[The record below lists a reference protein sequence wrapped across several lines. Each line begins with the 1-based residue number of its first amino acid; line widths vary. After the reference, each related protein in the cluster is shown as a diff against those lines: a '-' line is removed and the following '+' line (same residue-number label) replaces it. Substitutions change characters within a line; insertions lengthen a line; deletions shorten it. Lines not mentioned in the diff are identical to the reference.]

1 MATYVNDLRL
11 KEIGTGESSGTWGT
25 ETNTNLEL
33 IGEALGYATEGITTN
48 ADTHAT
54 TVADGSTDPGRA
66 MYIKYTGTLDSAC
79 TITIGPNTMSRVH
92 MIENATSGSQNIII
106 SQGSGANVTIPNGFV
121 KAVYLDGAGSGAAVT
136 EAFADLSIGPN
147 LRIGNAA
154 AEDTSVVFDGNAKD
168 FYIGLDD
175 SADKLVIGE
184 GSTVG
189 TNNILTITDDTVT
202 IGDGAAVDTAIV
214 FDGNAQDF
222 YIGLDDSTD
231 DLVFGKGSTLGTT
244 QAMAI
249 DENMDVAFGPTTNVT
264 ITNDGNE
271 DTLQLVSTD
280 TDANAGPV
288 LDFNRPVTGA
298 DDDVLGKITFS
309 ALDDGNN
316 AVDYAYIATNIKDAS
331 DAAEDG
337 LLDFQV
343 MSAGTSRS
351 FLILN
356 GGGTVIVNQDSQ
368 DIDFRVES
376 DSSTHALFVDAGLD
390 RVGINDSTPAEK
402 LSVGGAIVAEGD
414 HATGVNAMGASAGIL
429 MHATGDT
436 AYVTATSSGNNN
448 RYLQL
453 RALNAGSANANQLFL
468 SYTGNVGIGNNSPDT
483 LLDIEYS
490 ASNHTSG
497 IHLSNKQGG
506 GYGSRI
512 CFNSTRSDNSALEI
526 AGAIRVEGQTAWDSN
541 ANENSQLVFSIDGAS
556 TLSDRM
562 FLNYRGAL
570 KVRAGDSL
578 ATFASGTDYTH
589 EIWQDQAGYATC
601 KLATSG
607 GTTNQYGVM
616 FDFADNVENTSNWFL
631 RCMADTDTR
640 LYIYSNGN
648 IYNKTGTGIQQS
660 SDRRLKDNIADYSGG
675 LGVLNSLTPRTYT
688 WKEGQGTAGTQYG
701 FVAQEIEE
709 ASEVED
715 NMNLFSI
722 VVPTRE
728 DDENPLQPDNR
739 QYNTQLN
746 AKDALYISAI
756 QELSKEIETLKT
768 EVAALKGA

>member
-54 TVADGSTDPGRA
+54 TVADGSTDPSRA
-66 MYIKYTGTLDSAC
+66 MDINYTATLDSAC

-298 DDDVLGKITFS
+298 DDDVIGKITFS

-376 DSSTHALFVDAGLD
+376 ANDTHALFVNAGSDVVSFGGMQSDSRYFSGLIPKLQADALTRMDASIGLTCNSND
-390 RVGINDSTPAEK
+390 TLSPMIMFGKTRGAALNGTTVAAAGDAIGSIVFNPSDGTANLNAMGHTAAAIDAAVGTGIGTNDVPAVLRFYTNAGGESATERMRISDVNGFVSMGNTVAETLNTASGYSDLAIGK
-402 LSVGGAIVAEGD
+402 GSGDNAGMSIYSGTSHGGAIAFADG
-414 HATGVNAMGASAGIL
+414 TS
-429 MHATGDT
+429 GDT
-436 AYVTATSSGNNN
+436 TYRGLFQYSHGDDSLNWWTAATQRLNLNSTNLFPQANDAMDLGGTSNKWDDIYATNGTIITSDRNEKNTIVDSDLGLSFIKELKPVSYKFNNKTRTHYGLIAQDVKETLDSISKSTEN
-448 RYLQL
+448 F
-453 RALNAGSANANQLFL
+453 AGYIEADVEVDENANKLN
-468 SYTGNVGIGNNSPDT
+468 G
-483 LLDIEYS
+483 E
-490 ASNHTSG
+490 
-497 IHLSNKQGG
+497 
-506 GYGSRI
+506 
-512 CFNSTRSDNSALEI
+512 
-526 AGAIRVEGQTAWDSN
+526 GAKW
-541 ANENSQLVFSIDGAS
+541 
-556 TLSDRM
+556 
-562 FLNYRGAL
+562 
-570 KVRAGDSL
+570 K
-578 ATFASGTDYTH
+578 
-589 EIWQDQAGYATC
+589 
-601 KLATSG
+601 
-607 GTTNQYGVM
+607 
-616 FDFADNVENTSNWFL
+616 
-631 RCMADTDTR
+631 
-640 LYIYSNGN
+640 
-648 IYNKTGTGIQQS
+648 KTGEKTYGLRYGEFMAPLIKAVQEQQ
-660 SDRRLKDNIADYSGG
+660 
-675 LGVLNSLTPRTYT
+675 VL
-688 WKEGQGTAGTQYG
+688 
-701 FVAQEIEE
+701 
-709 ASEVED
+709 
-715 NMNLFSI
+715 
-722 VVPTRE
+722 
-728 DDENPLQPDNR
+728 
-739 QYNTQLN
+739 
-746 AKDALYISAI
+746 
-756 QELSKEIETLKT
+756 IETLQTK
-768 EVAALKGA
+768 VAALEGA